1 MSWIEID
8 DDDDDIV
15 EEGVAVK
22 SQPKELTKQDQ
33 AKQIIKLGLEDAKDI
48 VVLLEKIEKI
58 IEPFGDLDTILEL
71 KTLYNEVIPD
81 LLMGNYSEILGVLPE
96 DAKEVAMVVAKQRR
110 KNIFENLLE
119 KYSE

>member
-1 MSWIEID
+1 MSYIEID

-15 EEGVAVK
+15 E
-22 SQPKELTKQDQ
+22 SQTEEKPQTKEEQ

-81 LLMGNYSEILGVLPE
+81 LLMGNYSELVGVLPE
-96 DAKEVAMVVAKQRR
+96 DTKEVAMVVAKQRR

-119 KYSE
+119 KYSN

>member
-1 MSWIEID
+1 MSYIEID

-15 EEGVAVK
+15 E
-22 SQPKELTKQDQ
+22 SQTEEQPQTKEER
-33 AKQIIKLGLEDAKDI
+33 AKQVIKLGLEDAKDI

-71 KTLYNEVIPD
+71 KTLYDEVIPD
-81 LLMGNYSEILGVLPE
+81 LLMGNYSELIGVLPE

-110 KNIFENLLE
+110 KNIFDRLVE
-119 KYSE
+119 KYNR

>member
-15 EEGVAVK
+15 EDAVEQSEVK
-22 SQPKELTKQDQ
+22 VMTQQEQ

-96 DAKEVAMVVAKQRR
+96 DTKEVAMVVAKQKR

-119 KYSE
+119 KYGE

>member
-1 MSWIEID
+1 MSWIEI

-48 VVLLEKIEKI
+48 VVLLEKIEKL
-58 IEPFGDLDTILEL
+58 IEPFGDLETILEL
-71 KTLYNEVIPD
+71 KTLYSEVIPD
-81 LLMGNYSEILGVLPE
+81 VLLGNYSTLLEGLNE
-96 DAKEVAMVVAKQRR
+96 SDKEVVLIITKQRR
-110 KNIFENLLE
+110 KTIFDKLVE
-119 KYSE
+119 KYS

>member
-1 MSWIEID
+1 MSYIEID

-15 EEGVAVK
+15 ESQTEEKPQTKEDKIKAVIR
-22 SQPKELTKQDQ
+22 QGMDDIQ
-33 AKQIIKLGLEDAKDI
+33 DI

-71 KTLYNEVIPD
+71 KTLYDEVIPD
-81 LLMGNYSEILGVLPE
+81 LLMGNYSELVGVLPE

-119 KYSE
+119 KYNN

>member
-15 EEGVAVK
+15 EEDVAVK
-22 SQPKELTKQDQ
+22 SQSKELTKQDQ

-81 LLMGNYSEILGVLPE
+81 LLIGNYSEILGVLPE
-96 DAKEVAMVVAKQRR
+96 DTKEVAMVVAKQRR

-119 KYSE
+119 KYGE